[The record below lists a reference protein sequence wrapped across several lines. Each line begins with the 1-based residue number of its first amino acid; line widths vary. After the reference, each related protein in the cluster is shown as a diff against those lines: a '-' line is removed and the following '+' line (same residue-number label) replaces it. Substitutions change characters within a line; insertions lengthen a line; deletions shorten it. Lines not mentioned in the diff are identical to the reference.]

1 MTDPSER
8 LRELGADA
16 TFDKRFELVREAGAG
31 GMGQVFEAVDRD
43 SGRRLAVKVLATH
56 GFSETERFTAEA
68 EILEGLSHP
77 RIVAYVA
84 HGVTSRGEPYL
95 AMEWLE
101 GETLAQRLTG
111 TQLAIE
117 EVLAIA
123 HQLGEALVYAHAA
136 GIVHRDLKPSNI
148 MLVGGRTAD
157 VRLVD
162 FGVAKTLS
170 RDLTHTG
177 QMIGT
182 PGYMAPEQALGRG
195 EIDGR
200 ADLFALGC
208 TLYEALGQRSPFPGE
223 EVMHVLAKLL
233 LHEPTAIDQVRA
245 DTPPRLANLIA
256 ALLAKDPEARL
267 DDAATVVTETAAMQ
281 RAIAGDDRAALA
293 ARPILVEGASVGSR
307 ETPTVASTP
316 ASRARRR
323 RWWIP
328 AIAVTTLA
336 LGTVTVVL
344 ATRASTPEP
353 KGVCTA
359 ELRTGCQARCD
370 DGDGDACYLYGEA
383 LVLALGVPRDS
394 EKGVALLVRGCEL
407 DSGKACTKA
416 GGRIL
421 ELVDQGTQ
429 RPGVTVAEA
438 ERLLTRGCERE
449 TPSSCRRLGQ
459 EFLGPDGHFARDDH
473 AAYRHLTR
481 ACVANDQA
489 ACWKLYDL
497 QQRGVGTPDE
507 RARAGAAIDAAC
519 AAGARHSAC
528 TRR

>member
-1 MTDPSER
+1 MTDPSDR

-31 GMGQVFEAVDRD
+31 GMGQVFEAIDRD
-43 SGRRLAVKVLATH
+43 SKRRLAVKVLATS
-56 GFSETERFTAEA
+56 GFGETQRFTAEA
-68 EILEGLSHP
+68 EILEGLTHP

-84 HGVTSRGEPYL
+84 HGVTGRGEPYL

-111 TQLAIE
+111 TPLAIE

-148 MLVGGRTAD
+148 MLVGGRTSD

-195 EIDGR
+195 KIDGR

-208 TLYEALGQRSPFPGE
+208 TLYEALAQTSPFPGE

-233 LHEPTAIDQVRA
+233 LHEPVAIDQVRT
-245 DTPPRLANLIA
+245 DTPPRFANLIA
-256 ALLAKDPEARL
+256 ALLAKDPESRL
-267 DDAATVVTETAAMQ
+267 DDAATVVDETAAMQ
-281 RAIAGDDRAALA
+281 RALADGDRTALA
-293 ARPILVEGASVGSR
+293 ERPVLVEGAVVASR
-307 ETPTVASTP
+307 EAPTVAATP
-316 ASRARRR
+316 AARPRARR
-323 RWWIP
+323 WWVP
-328 AIAVTTLA
+328 AIAAATLA
-336 LGTVTVVL
+336 LGTVAVVL
-344 ATRASTPEP
+344 ATRTSTTAR

-359 ELRTGCQARCD
+359 ELRKGCEALCT
-370 DGDGDACYLYGEA
+370 DGDGDACYYYGEA
-383 LVLALGVPRDS
+383 LVIGLGVPVDS
-394 EKGVALLVRGCEL
+394 EKGVALLLRGCEL
-407 DSGKACTKA
+407 ESGKACTKA
-416 GGRIL
+416 GSRIL
-421 ELVDQGTQ
+421 ELVDQGTKL
-429 RPGVTVAEA
+429 PGVTVAEA
-438 ERLLTRGCERE
+438 ERILTRGCERN
-449 TPSSCRRLGQ
+449 TATSCRRLGQ
-459 EFLGPDGHFARDDH
+459 EYLAPNGHFAHDEH
-473 AAYRHLTR
+473 AAYRHLTT
-481 ACVANDQA
+481 ACVANDQPS
-489 ACWKLYDL
+489 CWKLYDL

-528 TRR
+528 RNR